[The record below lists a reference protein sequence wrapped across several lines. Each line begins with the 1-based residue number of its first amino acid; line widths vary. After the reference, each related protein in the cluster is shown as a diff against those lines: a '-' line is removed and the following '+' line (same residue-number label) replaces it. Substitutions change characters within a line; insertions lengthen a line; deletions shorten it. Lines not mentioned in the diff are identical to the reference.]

1 MPNNEYKWR
10 IGDLPPTIKPHSI
23 AKQKVYEEYIDKY
36 IHTFNKNPMV
46 PNFKMV
52 IVDGFAGGGA
62 YIDVNGKPHE
72 GSPVKVFQSVINAEK
87 AIDKNRKNKFTVQA
101 KFFFIEKKLTN
112 FNYLKQHLTDLEYDK
127 YFDEKIFIQQ
137 GSFEDTYEKIIKSI
151 RQDFTEG
158 IRAIFILDQYGWTN
172 VPTHIIRKIFQE
184 LPNAEIILTISV
196 DHLIDYICNPEEF
209 IEAESQIELFGSA
222 HKQKKI
228 EQGIKIKQAARDA
241 FQNTLELDLKDLHD
255 TKEEHPQVWRA
266 IIEQKLTEKLQLAS
280 GAKYYTPFFLSEE
293 GRHRDM
299 WLVHLSN
306 HSEARNVM
314 TQVHWS
320 VSTHKE
326 IKMQHYGSI
335 GLDMLGYNAKYDDS
349 VNNSLSSSFTD
360 FSFNK
365 EDESNMKLKI
375 IEELPRKL
383 HNNPITWRELYSQCA
398 NYTPAHKGQM
408 KDVAQELLQ
417 LNELSVIGKDGE
429 IRRTDIKDD
438 DIIQIPPQL
447 NLNFD
452 TPTNT
457 N

>member
-1 MPNNEYKWR
+1 MPKNEYEWR
-10 IGDLPPTIKPHSI
+10 IGDLPPIIKPHSI

-62 YIDVNGKPHE
+62 YIDVDGNPHE
-72 GSPVKVFQSVINAEK
+72 GSPTKVFQAVRNAEK
-87 AIDKNRKNKFTVQA
+87 VIDKNRVNKFTVQS

-112 FNYLKQHLTDLEYDK
+112 FNYLKQHLKDLEYDR
-127 YFDEKIFIQQ
+127 YFGEKIFIQQ
-137 GSFEDTYEKIIKSI
+137 GSFEDIYEEVIKSI

-158 IRAIFILDQYGWTN
+158 VRTIFILDQYGWTN
-172 VPTHIIRKIFQE
+172 VPTQVIRKIFQS

-196 DHLIDYICNPEEF
+196 DHLIDYICDPEEF
-209 IEAESQIELFGSA
+209 IEAELQSEMFGSVY
-222 HKQKKI
+222 KQKKI
-228 EQGIKIKQAARDA
+228 EQGKKIKQATKEA
-241 FQNTLELDLKDLHD
+241 FQNTLELDLKDLHG
-255 TKEEHPQVWRA
+255 TKNEHPQVWRA

-293 GRHRDM
+293 GSHRDM

-320 VSTHKE
+320 VSTHKKM
-326 IKMQHYGSI
+326 KMQHYGSS
-335 GLDMLGYNAKYDDS
+335 GLDMLGYNAKYDNAI
-349 VNNSLSSSFTD
+349 NNGLSSNYTD
-360 FSFNK
+360 FYFNEK
-365 EDESNMKLKI
+365 DEDNMKLQI
-375 IEELPRKL
+375 IKELPRKL
-383 HNNPITWRELYSQCA
+383 HNNPITWGELYSQCA
-398 NYTPAHKGQM
+398 NHTPAHKGQM

-417 LNELSVIGKDGE
+417 MNELSVIGKNGE
-429 IRRTDIKDD
+429 VRRADIKDD

-447 NLNFD
+447 NLIFSAS
-452 TPTNT
+452 TKE
-457 N
+457 